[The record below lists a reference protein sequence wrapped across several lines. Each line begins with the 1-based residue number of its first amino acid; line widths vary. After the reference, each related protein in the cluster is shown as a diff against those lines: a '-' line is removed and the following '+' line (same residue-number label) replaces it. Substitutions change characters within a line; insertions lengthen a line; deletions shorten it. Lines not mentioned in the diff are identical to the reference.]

1 MKTAIS
7 AILIMVGLVMMA
19 GSGGDCDGKCGAGN
33 DIGTMMMY
41 AFGGLALFMTGA
53 IVMIKS
59 QAE

>member
-1 MKTAIS
+1 
-7 AILIMVGLVMMA
+7 MMA

>member
-1 MKTAIS
+1 
-7 AILIMVGLVMMA
+7 MMA

-53 IVMIKS
+53 IIAIKS
-59 QAE
+59 QTE